1 MKKAK
6 SPAVVKAQQAGLI
19 KAVAAGNTYQTSCRV
34 MKVSHSTFQHWREM
48 DPTFQAAV
56 EEAEAE
62 AIVRNIA
69 VIQLAAQ
76 SGKHW
81 QAAAWW
87 LERKYPQDWALR
99 QVVALEDNLISD
111 MEKRLNAGRDRA
123 AAARRAEDEEPG
135 SSGGNSHLVQ

>member
-34 MKVSHSTFQHWREM
+34 MKVSHTTFQHWREM

-56 EEAEAE
+56 EEAEAVAIMRCVAEIQE
-62 AIVRNIA
+62 AA
-69 VIQLAAQ
+69 K
-76 SGKHW
+76 KHW
-81 QAAAWW
+81 QAAAWF

-99 QVVALEDNLISD
+99 QVIAVEGNLIAE
-111 MEKRLNAGRDRA
+111 MEKRLHAGRARA
-123 AAARRAEDEEPG
+123 AAAGRAAKVEPG
-135 SSGGNSHLVQ
+135 ASGGNVQPIR

>member
-1 MKKAK
+1 MGKAK
-6 SPAVVKAQQAGLI
+6 SPAVVEAQQAGLI

-34 MKVSHSTFQHWREM
+34 MKVSHNTFQRWRQVE
-48 DPTFQAAV
+48 PEFQAAV
-56 EEAEAE
+56 EEAEAV
-62 AIVRNIA
+62 AITENVA
-69 VIQLAAQ
+69 VIQEA
-76 SGKHW
+76 SKKHW

-123 AAARRAEDEEPG
+123 AAARRGEDEEPES
-135 SSGGNSHLVQ
+135 SSGDSKLIQ